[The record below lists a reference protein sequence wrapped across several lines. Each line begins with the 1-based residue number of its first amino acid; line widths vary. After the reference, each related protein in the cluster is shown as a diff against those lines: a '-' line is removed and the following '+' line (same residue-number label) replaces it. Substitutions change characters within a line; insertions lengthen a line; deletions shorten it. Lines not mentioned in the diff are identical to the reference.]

1 MSNLKK
7 KYLDFLKKQ
16 SAPGILFHDKIK
28 QLNDFYLPVCEKLYL
43 QHKLTNKQLLI
54 GLSGGQGSGKSTLA
68 QIFKLIFTTKYK
80 LKVICFSIDDF
91 YKTAREREK
100 MSKLIHP
107 LFLTRGVPGTHDIKM
122 LYNVIKKLKKKK
134 FYKMKIPK
142 FDKSKDDRIKKNYWQ
157 KIKSKPD
164 LIIFEGWC
172 VGAKSQQKKNL
183 IKPINRLEKQEDKNL
198 TWRKMVNNEL
208 KLNYKKIFKFL
219 DCKIFLKV
227 PSFKYV
233 LKWRMLQEKKL
244 SLKLKKKLMD
254 KKQIRKFIMLYERIT
269 KQMIADCKSN
279 DIILNINKQHKIKSI
294 EF

>member
-1 MSNLKK
+1 
-7 KYLDFLKKQ
+7 
-16 SAPGILFHDKIK
+16 
-28 QLNDFYLPVCEKLYL
+28 
-43 QHKLTNKQLLI
+43 
-54 GLSGGQGSGKSTLA
+54 
-68 QIFKLIFTTKYK
+68 
-80 LKVICFSIDDF
+80 
-91 YKTAREREK
+91 

-183 IKPINRLEKQEDKNL
+183 IKPLIDLKKEDKNL

-233 LKWRMLQEKKL
+233 LNGECYKKKL
-244 SLKLKKKLMD
+244 SLKLKKLMD
-254 KKQIRKFIMLYERIT
+254 KKQIKIYNVIRKNYKT
-269 KQMIADCKSN
+269 NDC
-279 DIILNINKQHKIKSI
+279 
-294 EF
+294 